1 MRVLVE
7 PLSVLSRCCSQ
18 VRQDNSM
25 VERKVFF
32 KMRFDNWISTL
43 KRMKLHQFLLLH
55 SKINSKWTK
64 YLNISAKT
72 VTFLEDMSTLLQ
84 SFIRK
89 CLRYDTKS
97 TSDQRKEIDKL
108 NLIQIKS
115 FCISKIP
122 LRKCK
127 VTIGMNKI
135 FANLLSLV
143 KLVSRIFKEH
153 WQLNNPKKY
162 KNKKSN

>member
-7 PLSVLSRCCSQ
+7 PLSVLSPRCCSQ
-18 VRQDNSM
+18 VWQNNSM

-43 KRMKLHQFLLLH
+43 KRMKLHQFLLPH
-55 SKINSKWTK
+55 SKLNSKWTK
-64 YLNISAKT
+64 YLKISAKT
-72 VTFLEDMSTLLQ
+72 ITFLEDMSTLLQ
-84 SFIRK
+84 SFIRT

-115 FCISKIP
+115 FCISKD
-122 LRKCK
+122 
-127 VTIGMNKI
+127 TIEKMQSHHRNG
-135 FANLLSLV
+135 
-143 KLVSRIFKEH
+143 
-153 WQLNNPKKY
+153 
-162 KNKKSN
+162 